1 MNEEQ
6 NGRFEAIMKK
16 VLAYKEES
24 KDPMF
29 TQYLASFQQRLIS
42 KQHEI
47 DILGVELEEKHAL
60 YLQRKTQMEEGTL
73 PLEADEAL
81 QEGTQVQ
88 AAQKAPKEQK
98 TKKSGEFA
106 IGTYAFSAVG
116 MVFLLVS
123 FGMLGKY
130 FMNDFVKGV
139 FLFAIAAIVYLIG
152 EFILRKRTKAFHLV
166 IGNLGVAAWYIAAYT
181 NCDSL
186 MDYHYGVA
194 IALVVLFGAAVILL
208 DRKRTGTEWA
218 FSGMSAGAYYF
229 GVITLWLLPLDFCS
243 EMVQAI
249 VLCALLVLARLLSL
263 RFRFL
268 RGADV
273 ALTVWASLFLL
284 GTSGEWEGYI
294 VFAVFVA
301 MSLFTRFYHLF
312 YQTLV
317 TISSILFIAM
327 SFENDITYAIVVA
340 MIWLFMLLFNYV
352 EVFRSHYTKTYNYIM
367 WTLLAIIY
375 LGYATEA
382 EYMMWVITFI
392 MTFLGVGVLLTT
404 ASDRFGINEKYRAI
418 ACGVFLTVMLFMFQ
432 FTYDVTVSILL
443 MVIGVGSIGAGF
455 YIKDKILRIYGLVV
469 ALIVCFK
476 ITLFDFADGESLER
490 MILFFAAGA
499 ISLVISGIYVLLE
512 KKDKKNSNHSGE

>member
-47 DILGVELEEKHAL
+47 DILGVELEEKHML
-60 YLQRKTQMEEGTL
+60 YMQRRTQIEEGTL
-73 PLEADEAL
+73 PSEADAAP
-81 QEGTQVQ
+81 QEGMQVQ
-88 AAQKAPKEQK
+88 ETHMTPKEQK

-130 FMNDFVKGV
+130 FMNDFVKGL

-186 MDYHYGVA
+186 MGYHYAVA
-194 IALVVLFGAAVILL
+194 IALIVLFGLAVILL
-208 DRKRTGTEWA
+208 DRKRTGIGWT

-229 GVITLWLLPLDFCS
+229 GLITLWLLSLDFCS

-249 VLCALLVLARLLSL
+249 VLCVLLTLSRFL
-263 RFRFL
+263 SIRFRFL

-273 ALTVWASLFLL
+273 ALAVWTSLFLIAM
-284 GTSGEWEGYI
+284 SGEWEGYI

-301 MSLFTRFYHLF
+301 TALFIRFYHLF
-312 YQTLV
+312 YETLI

-352 EVFRSHYTKTYNYIM
+352 KVFQSLYTKTYNYIM
-367 WTLLAIIY
+367 WTLLGIIY

-382 EYMMWVITFI
+382 EYMMWVISFI
-392 MTFLGVGVLLTT
+392 MTFLGLGIILTT
-404 ASDRFGINEKYRAI
+404 VSDRFGIREKYRAI
-418 ACGVFLTVMLFMFQ
+418 TCGVFLTGMLFMFQ

-443 MVIGVGSIGAGF
+443 MVIGVVSIGVGF
-455 YIKDKILRIYGLVV
+455 YIKDKILRIYGLVI
-469 ALIVCFK
+469 ALLVCFK
-476 ITLFDFADGESLER
+476 ITLFDFADGENLER